1 MKAVWWEPVSGGEP
15 GGGGGGLIRS
25 ADKTQAD
32 VTCDEHKSFV
42 SMAIIEATAEM
53 ETMATPS
60 AMLSCA
66 SQRRH

>member
-1 MKAVWWEPVSGGEP
+1 M
-15 GGGGGGLIRS
+15 GGGLIRS

>member
-1 MKAVWWEPVSGGEP
+1 MSGGEP
-15 GGGGGGLIRS
+15 GGGGGLIRS

>member
-1 MKAVWWEPVSGGEP
+1 MSGGEP
-15 GGGGGGLIRS
+15 GGGGLIRS

-32 VTCDEHKSFV
+32 VICDERKSFV
-42 SMAIIEATAEM
+42 LMATIEATAEM

>member
-1 MKAVWWEPVSGGEP
+1 MKLFGGNPCQEESW
-15 GGGGGGLIRS
+15 GGGGLIRS

-32 VTCDEHKSFV
+32 VTNDEHKSFV
-42 SMAIIEATAEM
+42 LMVIIEATVEI